1 MTALALAVRR
11 RRWDLA
17 SLHLLLALTEAA
29 AELTPEAFDGLLGL
43 LTGSGASA
51 PGRRP

>member
-17 SLHLLLALTEAA
+17 SLYLLLALAEAA
-29 AELTPEAFDGLLGL
+29 AELSPAAFEALLDL
-43 LTGSGASA
+43 LAHEDA
-51 PGRRP
+51 PRSGRRP

>member
-17 SLHLLLALTEAA
+17 SLYLLLALAEAA
-29 AELTPEAFDGLLGL
+29 AEVSPEALEGLLDL
-43 LTGSGASA
+43 LAREDG
-51 PGRRP
+51 PDRRRRP

>member
-17 SLHLLLALTEAA
+17 SLYLLLALVDAA
-29 AELTPEAFDGLLGL
+29 AELTPEAFDGLLDVLAEGN
-43 LTGSGASA
+43 GSISR
-51 PGRRP
+51 GRP